1 MNKKKDIDITDELL
15 ELLGFEKFN
24 ITFNNHDD
32 LFKDYRKNNERI
44 NRKIKWNNTSFLN
57 SDALFKLDDRRF
69 IQKIITNDYL
79 LTMYDAIPENDNTF
93 TIYGPMWITAI
104 RTINELESLL
114 TVLHI
119 GYNKEELDKYVKK
132 FHGSKEKM
140 EARQKIENIFVKEAN
155 KILRDPNRANKAAIA
170 SELLREAN
178 EIHNDPNFEP
188 ARFIKVSI

>member
-1 MNKKKDIDITDELL
+1 MNKKDIDITDELL
-15 ELLGFEKFN
+15 ESLGFEKFN
-24 ITFNNHDD
+24 ITFNNRDD
-32 LFKDYRKNNERI
+32 LFKEYRKNKERI
-44 NRKIKWNNTSFLN
+44 NREIKWNNTSFLN
-57 SDALFKLDDRRF
+57 SEALFKLDDRRF
-69 IQKIITNDYL
+69 IQKIISNDYL

-140 EARQKIENIFVKEAN
+140 EARQKTENIFIKEAN

-170 SELLREAN
+170 SELLRKAN

-188 ARFIKVSI
+188 ARFIKVNI